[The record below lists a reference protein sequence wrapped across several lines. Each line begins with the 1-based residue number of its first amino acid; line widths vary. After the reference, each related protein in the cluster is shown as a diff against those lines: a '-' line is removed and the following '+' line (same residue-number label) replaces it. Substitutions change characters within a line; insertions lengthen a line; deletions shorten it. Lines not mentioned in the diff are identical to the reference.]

1 VRREEVKNKVLEH
14 YRKKKEEV
22 ERIIAEIESNPRVM
36 EQLRAMAEKEMKEEF
51 ARREREKQKSNRYFL
66 LKKIPLLFG
75 YGRE

>member
-1 VRREEVKNKVLEH
+1 MRREEVKNKVLEH

-51 ARREREKQKSNRYFL
+51 ARREREKQKSNQL